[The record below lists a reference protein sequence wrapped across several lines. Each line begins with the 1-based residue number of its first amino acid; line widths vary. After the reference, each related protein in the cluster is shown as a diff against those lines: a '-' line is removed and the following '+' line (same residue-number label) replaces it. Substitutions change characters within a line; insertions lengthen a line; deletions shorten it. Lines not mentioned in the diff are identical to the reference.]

1 MLKTRII
8 PTLLWKGP
16 GLVKGVAFDSWRRI
30 GTAMPAVKVFNGRD
44 VDELVLLDITATEE
58 HRDLDYATVA
68 DLAAECFVPFTVGGG
83 IDAVDKIRRLLRA
96 GADKVVINTAAYAR
110 PGLLREAADTFGS
123 QCVVGSI
130 DARSMPDGTH
140 QCYSHCG
147 RTPTGKTPAEW
158 ASELQESGAGEI
170 LLTSI
175 ERDGTMQGYDL
186 ELVRSVAG
194 AVTIPVIAAGGA
206 GSYEHMYDAL
216 TSGKA
221 SAVAAASIFQFT
233 EQTPA
238 EAKEY
243 LARRGVPVRRTLHAG
258 GHVR

>member
-1 MLKTRII
+1 
-8 PTLLWKGP
+8 
-16 GLVKGVAFDSWRRI
+16 
-30 GTAMPAVKVFNGRD
+30 
-44 VDELVLLDITATEE
+44 
-58 HRDLDYATVA
+58 
-68 DLAAECFVPFTVGGG
+68 
-83 IDAVDKIRRLLRA
+83 
-96 GADKVVINTAAYAR
+96 
-110 PGLLREAADTFGS
+110 
-123 QCVVGSI
+123 
-130 DARSMPDGTH
+130 MPDGSH

-158 ASELQESGAGEI
+158 ATELQESGAGEI

-216 TSGKA
+216 TRGKA

>member
-30 GTAMPAVKVFNGRD
+30 GTAMPAVKVFNARD

-83 IDAVDKIRRLLRA
+83 IDSVEKIRWLLRS
-96 GADKVVINTAAYAR
+96 GADKIVVNSAAYAR
-110 PGLLREAADTFGS
+110 PHLIRKAADTFGS
-123 QCVVGSI
+123 QCVVASI
-130 DARSMPDGTH
+130 DARTMPDGSH
-140 QCYSHCG
+140 QCFSHCG
-147 RTPTGKTPAEW
+147 RIPTGKGPADW
-158 ASELQESGAGEI
+158 AMQLEKLGAGEI
-170 LLTSI
+170 LITSI
-175 ERDGTMQGYDL
+175 ERDGTMQGYDV
-186 ELVRSVAG
+186 ELVRSVTEVVG
-194 AVTIPVIAAGGA
+194 IPVIAAGGA
-206 GSYEHMYDAL
+206 GSYQHMYEAI
-216 TSGKA
+216 TAGKA

-238 EAKEY
+238 EAKHY
-243 LARRGVPVRRTLHAG
+243 LADRGVAVRRTLSGAG
-258 GHVR
+258 VAA